1 MNQTTETGRLNL
13 EWAMTLAAGLAGA
26 GVRDVVI
33 SPGSRSTPLTL
44 ACLRQPAL
52 RCTVIV
58 DERSAAWFALGRVRA
73 DGRPVALV
81 CTSGT
86 AVANWLPAVVE
97 ANHARLP
104 LILLSADRP
113 PELQQC
119 GANQTIDQDAMFAA
133 QTRAMHNP
141 GTPFATF
148 SPRWLVQLV
157 AQAVAEARWPLP
169 GPVHL
174 NLPFREP
181 LLPADTDYAIAD
193 IPPTPEMP
201 TPIAIPDAD
210 TVARLA
216 GSLQG
221 RRGII
226 VCGGRIAAEGFAAA
240 VTLLAERLACP
251 ILADPHSGLR
261 FGPHPKTHLCTCHE
275 RWLRERLSAPEL
287 QPEWVLRFG
296 DMPVTRTMQSYL
308 AVCDEHYVSDPHG
321 RWPDPMHRT
330 RMLIPGNESLLCE
343 SLASHVTVAAPA
355 AWSATFAS
363 AESGAISGAE
373 DSPPPPQGELFAALC
388 RSLPGGTQLFCGN
401 SLPIRDLAAWSGCGS
416 QVLHIHANRGASGID
431 GNIATAAGLADSAPT
446 VAVIGDLTAQHDLGS
461 LVLMRDRPLVVIV
474 INNGGGGIF
483 DLLPVAA
490 LAEFEFG
497 WRTPQEVSF
506 DHAARAFA
514 IDFRRG
520 ITARE
525 VVEVASS
532 ALAARTSLLIEF
544 PLLRGT
550 H

>member
-1 MNQTTETGRLNL
+1 MNQVTETGRLNL
-13 EWAMTLAAGLAGA
+13 EWATTLAAALAGA
-26 GVRDVVI
+26 GVREAVI

-44 ACLRQPAL
+44 ACLRQTAL
-52 RCTVIV
+52 RCTVVV
-58 DERSAAWFALGRVRA
+58 DERSAAWFALGRARA

-119 GANQTIDQDAMFAA
+119 GANQTIDQDAMFAG

-181 LLPADTDYAIAD
+181 LLPTDTDYAIAD

-210 TVARLA
+210 AVARLA
-216 GSLQG
+216 GSLEG

-261 FGPHPKTHLCTCHE
+261 FGPHPKTHLCTSHE
-275 RWLRERLSAPEL
+275 RWLRERISAPEL
-287 QPEWVLRFG
+287 QPAWVLRFG

-308 AVCDEHYVSDPHG
+308 AVCDEHYVTDPHG
-321 RWPDPMHRT
+321 RWPDPLHRT

-343 SLASHVTVAAPA
+343 ALASRVTAAAPA
-355 AWSATFAS
+355 AWFAAFAS
-363 AESGAISGAE
+363 AESGAISGA
-373 DSPPPPQGELFAALC
+373 DAPPPPQGELFAALC

-401 SLPIRDLAAWSGCGS
+401 SLPIRDLAAWSGCGP
-416 QVLHIHANRGASGID
+416 QTLHIHANRGASGID

-461 LVLMRDRPLVVIV
+461 LVLMRNRPFVVIV

-483 DLLPVAA
+483 EHLPPAR
-490 LAEFEFG
+490 LPEFEAG
-497 WRTPQEVSF
+497 WLTPQNLSFEDAAHAFGIAYQQTADPRDAAMRAVRTVSVGRP
-506 DHAARAFA
+506 A
-514 IDFRRG
+514 
-520 ITARE
+520 
-525 VVEVASS
+525 
-532 ALAARTSLLIEF
+532 LIELIA
-544 PLLRGT
+544 PQGAR
-550 H
+550 